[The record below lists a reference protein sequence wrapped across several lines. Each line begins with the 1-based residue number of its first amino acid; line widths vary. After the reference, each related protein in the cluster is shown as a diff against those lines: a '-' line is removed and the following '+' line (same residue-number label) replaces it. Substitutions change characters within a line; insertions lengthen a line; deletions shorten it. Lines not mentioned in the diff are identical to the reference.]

1 MRNQLN
7 SSEKEELKIQ
17 RFTNIYKSKD
27 MNGIVSSTLQI
38 KSSDISSY
46 EYTLLDIVRSGISK
60 KLSVG
65 MLVSRQ
71 LVLERLI
78 NANSPAK
85 EELNEYLQK
94 IRVLLES

>member
-1 MRNQLN
+1 MKNKLN

-17 RFTNIYKSKD
+17 KFTTIYKNKD
-27 MNGIVSSTLQI
+27 YGEIIKSTLKI
-38 KSSDISSY
+38 ESSEISSY
-46 EYTLLDIVRSGISK
+46 EYTLLDIVRSGISE

-71 LVLERLI
+71 IILERLI

-85 EELNEYLQK
+85 DDLNEYLQK
-94 IRVLLES
+94 VLVLLER